1 MLKCREIS
9 HLIATDELAK
19 GGWIKQ
25 LEVRF
30 HLLMCRHCSGY
41 AEQLKR
47 LGVAARS
54 LWAGPVTDEEREAT
68 SRIKE
73 KLWSDIS
80 PDSPPTRGDD
90 S

>member
-9 HLIATDELAK
+9 HLVATDELATGTWLK
-19 GGWIKQ
+19 R

-30 HLLMCRHCSGY
+30 HLLMCRHCSRY
-41 AEQLKR
+41 AAQLKK
-47 LGVAARS
+47 LGVAVRS
-54 LWAGPVTDEEREAT
+54 LWARPVTDEEQQAA

-73 KLWSDIS
+73 RLWSDIS
-80 PDSPPTRGDD
+80 PDSPPPRGDE